1 MNAAQE
7 VEGLREQLAQKEE
20 LIQQIRNICNPSTG
34 DASDDNQ
41 GSDASSDDADSTAD
55 ALPMAVWDER
65 DRVYRCVDCQG
76 EIDGLVCFLCES
88 EHIVPDDHPEYD
100 STRNDNQAMHEDRA
114 LAPRGGTPLL
124 DVPETDLEDIPLSYN
139 DAGNFIIG
147 YDFYP
152 AVNRIRRTPA
162 PRGVACDEKGIVAW
176 LNRDLMDEFAGPTIQ
191 DGDKWKVYL
200 GRRVQLDSDDHDGT
214 FFIEGTLEDALLYWN
229 KNTARW
235 VTLKEEGSDGKTWST
250 LPNPRVLNP
259 LALEHKFWYRDEDG
273 NHRYCK
279 EDPATGEEVE
289 ILDNEYRS
297 DESGTEEEDGF
308 AVNAYDTDDDEE
320 EEEEGAGDVAIDPTL
335 EVGISFADAGEDDM
349 EWEGPTSEAS
359 SYDSDFNFDSEATQD
374 DV

>member
-7 VEGLREQLAQKEE
+7 VEGLRE
-20 LIQQIRNICNPSTG
+20 PSTG
-34 DASDDNQ
+34 DASDDTQ
-41 GSDASSDDADSTAD
+41 DSGASSDDADSTAD
-55 ALPMAVWDER
+55 PLPMVVWDER

-76 EIDGLVCFLCES
+76 EIDGLVCFLCEN
-88 EHIVPDDHPEYD
+88 EHIVPDGRPEYD
-100 STRNDNQAMHEDRA
+100 STRNDNQAMHEDRV

-147 YDFYP
+147 YESYP
-152 AVNRIRRTPA
+152 AVNRRAEYVELRRRGASRAMCEEFSLQFTP
-162 PRGVACDEKGIVAW
+162 EKGIVAR

-214 FFIEGTLEDALLYWN
+214 FFIEGILEDALIYWN

-235 VTLKEEGSDGKTWST
+235 VTLKEEGSDGKTWSI
-250 LPNPRVLNP
+250 LPNPRALNP
-259 LALEHKFWYRDEDG
+259 LALEHKFWYQDIH
-273 NHRYCK
+273 NKYRYCVV
-279 EDPATGEEVE
+279 DPDTGLDVE
-289 ILDNEYRS
+289 ISESEYRS

-320 EEEEGAGDVAIDPTL
+320 EEEEGAGDVAMDPTL
-335 EVGISFADAGEDDM
+335 EVGISFAGAGEDDM
-349 EWEGPTSEAS
+349 EWEGP
-359 SYDSDFNFDSEATQD
+359 SYDSDFDFDSEATQD

>member
-1 MNAAQE
+1 
-7 VEGLREQLAQKEE
+7 
-20 LIQQIRNICNPSTG
+20 
-34 DASDDNQ
+34 
-41 GSDASSDDADSTAD
+41 
-55 ALPMAVWDER
+55 
-65 DRVYRCVDCQG
+65 
-76 EIDGLVCFLCES
+76 
-88 EHIVPDDHPEYD
+88 VPDDHPEYD

-152 AVNRIRRTPA
+152 AVNRRAEYVELRRRGASRAMCEEFSLQFTP
-162 PRGVACDEKGIVAW
+162 EKGIVAW

-200 GRRVQLDSDDHDGT
+200 GRKVQLDSDDHDGT
-214 FFIEGTLEDALLYWN
+214 FFIEGILEDALIYWN

-250 LPNPRVLNP
+250 LPSPRVHNP
-259 LALEHKFWYRDEDG
+259 LALEHKFWYRDDDG

-289 ILDNEYRS
+289 VPDSGYRS
-297 DESGTEEEDGF
+297 EESGTEEEDGF
-308 AVNAYDTDDDEE
+308 AVNDYDTDDDEE
-320 EEEEGAGDVAIDPTL
+320 EEEEGVGDVAMNPTL
-335 EVGISFADAGEDDM
+335 EVGISFADAGEGGM

-359 SYDSDFNFDSEATQD
+359 SYDSDFDFDSEATQD